1 MTTGRSYQK
10 TQEAQRPLS
19 GFTTPDLYAML
30 RKIDELRA
38 RSPQAPSTPPL
49 LRIVGIDGFAIW
61 WTIDSLEFLICSELP
76 ARNAA
81 LPPRRELVPTVA
93 PNGRP
98 CLRLV
103 RHDEGAQPESGGA
116 A

>member
-38 RSPQAPSTPPL
+38 LSPEAPGTPPL
-49 LRIVGIDGFAIW
+49 IRIVGLDGFALW

-81 LPPRRELVPTVA
+81 LPPRRELVATVA

-98 CLRLV
+98 YLRLI
-103 RHDEGAQPESGGA
+103 RADDGHAEPGGA